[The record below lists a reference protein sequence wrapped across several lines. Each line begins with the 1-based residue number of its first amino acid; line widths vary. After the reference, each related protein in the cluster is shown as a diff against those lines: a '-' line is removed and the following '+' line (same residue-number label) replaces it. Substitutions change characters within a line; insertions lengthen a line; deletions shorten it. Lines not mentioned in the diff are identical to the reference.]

1 MWRFLLP
8 ALAMPAALMVLFAG
22 GTEPRHAPPPATPAP
37 PVASA
42 EQQAAQAAL
51 QRQIADL
58 QRQAG
63 DLQNQ
68 IEQWSHDI
76 EARRAEADELRQGFE
91 AIRTETDA
99 LRQQRQVEEHAPA
112 RDKAQA
118 QQIAAANAPRRPSAP
133 KRAARPLAPPA
144 TGPSAAQQLR
154 NAQQWLT
161 AGRPAE
167 ARQILAMAQ
176 AQMAEG
182 GNPSATDIG
191 TAVRWLDMGAYSQA
205 MQAISRAINHAKTAE
220 SPPRPWSSYP
230 YQSLHG
236 EYGNDGS

>member
-8 ALAMPAALMVLFAG
+8 ALAMPAALMVLFTG
-22 GTEPRHAPPPATPAP
+22 GTEPRHAPPAATPTP

-99 LRQQRQVEEHAPA
+99 LREQHRAEEHALA

-118 QQIAAANAPRRPSAP
+118 QQIAAANARRPASAP
-133 KRAARPLAPPA
+133 RPAARPLAPLP
-144 TGPSAAQQLR
+144 TGPSATQQLR
-154 NAQQWLT
+154 NAQQWLA

-167 ARQILAMAQ
+167 AREILAMAQ
-176 AQMAEG
+176 TQMAEG
-182 GNPSATDIG
+182 GHPSATDIG

-205 MQAISRAINHAKTAE
+205 MQAISRAIKDAKTAE
-220 SPPRPWSSYP
+220 SPPRPWSGYP
-230 YQSLHG
+230 YQSLNG
-236 EYGNDGS
+236 QYGKDGS